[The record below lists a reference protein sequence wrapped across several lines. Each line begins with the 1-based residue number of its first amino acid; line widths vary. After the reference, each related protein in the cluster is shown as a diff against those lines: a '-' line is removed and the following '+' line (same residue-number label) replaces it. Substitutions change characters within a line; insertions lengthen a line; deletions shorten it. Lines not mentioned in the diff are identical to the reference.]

1 MLTPPS
7 LEVQAISGRWRA
19 ITSAQLQAIEGESN
33 VNAMCDTII
42 GLMCVAGW
50 SPLGPQAQKAIASAQ
65 NKVSTIDRK
74 STELKKAVKQDV
86 TTTDMEVF
94 LATPGAVFTEEME
107 DVDTESEGMGNFG
120 SGSTGPEKR
129 ILCTIGMGLK
139 KTTRKKDGA
148 AGSLETQVDLLLRP
162 KVTLPAVLLD
172 SEKGVSGARR

>member
-1 MLTPPS
+1 MLTPLS

-42 GLMCVAGW
+42 GLMCLAGW
-50 SPLGPQAQKAIASAQ
+50 SPLSPQAQKALVSAQ
-65 NKVSTIDRK
+65 NKVSTIDKK

-107 DVDTESEGMGNFG
+107 DVDTESEGVGNFG
-120 SGSTGPEKR
+120 SESTGPEQR

-162 KVTLPAVLLD
+162 KVTLPSVLLD
-172 SEKGVSGARR
+172 SEKGAGGIRR

>member
-1 MLTPPS
+1 MLTPLS

-42 GLMCVAGW
+42 GLMCLAGW
-50 SPLGPQAQKAIASAQ
+50 SPLSPQAQKALVSAQ
-65 NKVSTIDRK
+65 NKVSTIDKK

-94 LATPGAVFTEEME
+94 LATPGATFTEEME
-107 DVDTESEGMGNFG
+107 DVDTESEGAGNFG
-120 SGSTGPEKR
+120 SESTGPEQR

-162 KVTLPAVLLD
+162 KVTLPSVLLD
-172 SEKGVSGARR
+172 SEKGAGGVRR